1 MIRRIL
7 AAVRWLLRNLL
18 ALPGDFARLLGLG
31 GPALPPPAAFEEMA
45 DDEADGLREELRAP
59 IREPGL
65 AMRTLGGHVHAYAVS
80 EDRTAFD
87 LALVPEGVAVA
98 LLGLDDRQLAVLAAA
113 GPEACGKWA
122 LAQRSGIVGLPTVG
136 STISGTAPEHG
147 PVSRPEREPHET
159 PLLRLAA

>member
-7 AAVRWLLRNLL
+7 AAVRWLFRNLL

-59 IREPGL
+59 VREPGL
-65 AMRTLGGHVHAYAVS
+65 AARTLGGHVHAYAVS

-113 GPEACGKWA
+113 GPEACGRWA
-122 LAQRSGIVGLPTVG
+122 LGLRSGIVGLPALSRT
-136 STISGTAPEHG
+136 TPDAAPEPRLG
-147 PVSRPEREPHET
+147 PDAAGVPHDA
-159 PLLRLAA
+159 PQPRLAA